1 MTIALLNSLAVS
13 APRGIAT
20 AVSRTTF
27 RSQGI
32 LAAETVDL
40 SLSWDQFWGSFRTAV
55 GEELLTLITMV
66 GMLLVVGAVLKWLWD
81 RRRGN
86 GGGGMGGA
94 NAILWTLLL
103 GATLAAPGLLIP
115 LFLNLLDGLANA
127 FVSVMPD

>member
-1 MTIALLNSLAVS
+1 MTIALLNPLAVS
-13 APRGIAT
+13 APRGLAT

-27 RSQGI
+27 RSQGV

-40 SLSWDQFWGSFRTAV
+40 SHSWDQFWGSFRTAV
-55 GEELLTLITMV
+55 GEDLLTLITMI
-66 GMLLVVGAVLKWLWD
+66 GMLLVVGAILKWLWD